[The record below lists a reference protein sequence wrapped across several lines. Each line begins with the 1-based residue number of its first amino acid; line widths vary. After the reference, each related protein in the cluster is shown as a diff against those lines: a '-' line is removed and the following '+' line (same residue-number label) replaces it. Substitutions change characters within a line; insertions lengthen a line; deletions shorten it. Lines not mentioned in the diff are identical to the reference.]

1 MLEPFGV
8 RNIATLAGIVLAIGI
23 GAHFAFQLDR
33 AGQPGFIVWIA
44 VPNVVIAILGVLRAH
59 GDGTLKGSRNS
70 FDEKGGTGWMSVR
83 SGDFSRGFGAAALL
97 FGVSW
102 GFTKLVAPAGSDR
115 ESWLAR
121 LYLQLGDPSMLRKN
135 VWVVVLV
142 LLVMAIAEEI
152 VWRGLVTSLLAEVV
166 GARRAWVWA
175 AVLYSVAHIPTLW
188 ALKDPVAGWNP
199 VLPAA
204 ALGCGLVW
212 GYLARRF
219 ERLFPS
225 IFSHVLFDW
234 TVLMMFR
241 LWGPSV

>member
-1 MLEPFGV
+1 MR
-8 RNIATLAGIVLAIGI
+8 RNVAYLAGIVIAIGI
-23 GAHFAFQLDR
+23 GAHFAFQLVR

-44 VPNVVIAILGVLRAH
+44 SPNVAIAILGAVRAH
-59 GDGTLKGSRNS
+59 RDGVLKGSRNS
-70 FDEKGGTGWMSVR
+70 FDEKGGNGWLSVR

-97 FGVSW
+97 FGMSW
-102 GFTKLVAPAGSDR
+102 AATKVMAPTGSDR

-121 LYLQLGDPSMLRKN
+121 LYLQLGDPSTLRKN
-135 VWVVVLV
+135 VWVVVIV
-142 LLVMAIAEEI
+142 LLVMAIAEEL
-152 VWRGLVTSLLAEVV
+152 VWRGLVTSLLADVI
-166 GARRAWVWA
+166 GSRRAWVWA
-175 AVLYSVAHIPTLW
+175 AVLYAIAHVPTMW
-188 ALKDPVAGWNP
+188 ALRDPVAGLNP

-204 ALGCGLVW
+204 ALACGLVW

-219 ERLFPS
+219 GRLFPS